1 MRFTKILSVC
11 LGLLFVVGLQLNVN
25 SGALG
30 AENPLE
36 NTAFVADGGHPL
48 PPPTLADGGHPLP
61 PPTMTDGG
69 HPLPPPAIADGGH
82 PLPPPASTSFQ
93 FGTQA

>member
-1 MRFTKILSVC
+1 MMRFTKILSVC

-25 SGALG
+25 SGVLG
-30 AENPLE
+30 AGNPLQK
-36 NTAFVADGGHPL
+36 TAFVADGGHPL
-48 PPPTLADGGHPLP
+48 PPPTIVDGGHPLP
-61 PPTMTDGG
+61 PPM
-69 HPLPPPAIADGGH
+69 IVDGGH